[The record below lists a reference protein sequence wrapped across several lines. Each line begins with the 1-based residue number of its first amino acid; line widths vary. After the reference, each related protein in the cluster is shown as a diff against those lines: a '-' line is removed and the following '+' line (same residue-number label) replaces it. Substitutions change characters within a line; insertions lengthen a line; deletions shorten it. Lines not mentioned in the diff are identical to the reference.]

1 MPSPTA
7 TCERC
12 GCLRPRERSCPACAL
27 ELVLDDDEDGV
38 DSTGPEHVKKEPHTG
53 KRWAG
58 DYELLHCIGE
68 GGMGVVYRA
77 RQLSLN
83 RWVALKMIRASRSA
97 REHERERFFREA
109 TAVAGLRHPDLV
121 TVYEVG
127 EFEGTP
133 WFAME
138 IVEGRSLSEIVRQN
152 PFDPMEA
159 ARCVERV
166 ARAIHH
172 AHQNGVLH
180 RDLKP
185 SNVML
190 DVSGAPR
197 VLDFGLAKIVAAGS
211 ELTQTGSVM
220 GSPSYMSPEQARGDD
235 ASVDERTD
243 VYSLGAILYE
253 LLVGHAPFQ
262 SATPVETLRL
272 VIDQEPVSVR
282 RLNPA
287 IPRDLETV
295 CLTCLEKSPGRR
307 YPTAL
312 ELAEELHRVLNDVPI
327 RTRPAGW
334 VERSWRWCRRQPRLA
349 GSLAFSAL
357 LLTALAGV
365 STVSAL
371 RLRSERDL
379 TEAAHAR
386 AEDRLWA
393 TYVAQ
398 ARAARYSMR
407 PGHRA
412 EVLEAVRAATLIRP
426 ATVLRTEA
434 VGAWVQPDIGREIQW
449 REGTPVGFANS
460 PDFSLYAAGSMEG
473 TVSIH
478 RGADHVQ
485 VALLKGPNAPPATLE
500 WDAAGKRL
508 AILHSNGDL
517 RIWDWQATASPTI
530 PVLPNAS
537 ADSGVLALRPDGGQ
551 LAYVGRDGRVRWLD
565 LTPDSEPVEPGIGRR
580 VSRMAYSPDGKRIA
594 VLGDSWFEVW
604 SVLPAAL
611 VRRFSPGSP
620 PSAVCWIGEG
630 RRLALGCRNG
640 EVEILDV
647 DSGNTIQLSGHTQHV
662 SMVRA
667 SPEGDVIASH
677 GWDATSRLWDAATG
691 RQLMIAT
698 HGLASGFDRSG
709 THLAFHRE
717 DMGFGVWEFQ
727 PGEGLRTLAVNRGQ
741 VGSVEFS
748 PDSRRVLTADTRGWD
763 LWDPESGR
771 RLATAPLVDGRCASF
786 DGSGAAVIAFTGD
799 ELCRWP
805 LLTTEGIRSGVAVG
819 PAERITRDPGNRFSS
834 IQLAAA
840 GTAIVAAGRDRSLA
854 IDLRQPS
861 RRLVFAE
868 QLPQE
873 FLAVAPQGGW
883 SATASF
889 KGFGALL
896 WRQNI
901 GFVRQ
906 LVTNDSAQLDFNPSG
921 SFLAAASP
929 NALRIFRTS
938 DWSIQRTEPL
948 SIAGAYPGP
957 VAFSPDGSLLAFS
970 PDRREVRLVEATT
983 FEERLTLHSPTAGS
997 ISRIRFSPDSRW
1009 LAVIEEGRVVR
1020 CWDLRR
1026 LREKLG
1032 GLGLDWNP

>member
-1 MPSPTA
+1 M
-7 TCERC
+7 
-12 GCLRPRERSCPACAL
+12 
-27 ELVLDDDEDGV
+27 VLDDDETGIN
-38 DSTGPEHVKKEPHTG
+38 STSLENAGQEPAAG
-53 KRWAG
+53 KLWAG
-58 DYELLHCIGE
+58 DYELLHRIGE

-77 RQLSLN
+77 RQRSLN

-97 REHERERFFREA
+97 REHERVRFFREA
-109 TAVAGLRHPDLV
+109 AAVAGLRHPDLV

-138 IVEGRSLSEIVRQN
+138 FVEGRSLSELVRQN
-152 PFDPMEA
+152 PFDPLEA

-172 AHQNGVLH
+172 AHLRGVLH

-220 GSPSYMSPEQARGDD
+220 GSPSYMSPEQARGGD
-235 ASVDERTD
+235 ASVDGRTD

-272 VIDQEPVSVR
+272 VIDQEPVPIR

-295 CLTCLEKSPGRR
+295 CLTCLEKAPGRR

-312 ELAEELHRVLNDVPI
+312 ELAEELHRFVNDVPV
-327 RTRPAGW
+327 RRRPAGW
-334 VERSWRWCRRQPRLA
+334 AERSWRWCRRQPRLA

-365 STVSAL
+365 STVSAV

-434 VGAWVQPDIGREIQW
+434 VGAWVQPDIGREMQW
-449 REGTPVGFANS
+449 RAGTPVGFANS
-460 PDFSLYAAGSMEG
+460 PDFSLYAAGSLDG

-478 RGADHVQ
+478 RGKDHVQ
-485 VALLKGPNAPPATLE
+485 VASLGGPNAPPAALE

-517 RIWDWQATASPTI
+517 RIWDWEATASPSI
-530 PVLPNAS
+530 PLLPDAS
-537 ADSGVLALRPDGGQ
+537 AESGVLALRPDGSQ

-565 LTPDSEPVEPGIGRR
+565 LIPDSEPVEPGIGKR
-580 VSRMAYSPDGKRIA
+580 VSRLAYSPDGNRIA
-594 VLGDSWFEVW
+594 ALGDSWIEVW
-604 SVLPAAL
+604 TVAPPAL
-611 VRRFSPGSP
+611 VRRFSPGSA

-630 RRLALGCRNG
+630 RRLAFGCRNG
-640 EVEILDV
+640 DLEILDL

-662 SMVRA
+662 SMIRA
-667 SPEGDVIASH
+667 SLDGDVIASH

-717 DMGFGVWEFQ
+717 DMGFGIWEFQ
-727 PGEGLRTLAVNRGQ
+727 PGEGLRTIAVNRGQ

-748 PDSRRVLTADTRGWD
+748 PDSRLVLTADTRGWD
-763 LWDPESGR
+763 LWDPKSGR
-771 RLATAPLVDGRCASF
+771 RIATAPLVDGRCASF
-786 DGSGAAVIAFTGD
+786 DGSGTAVLAFTGD

-805 LLTTEGIRSGVAVG
+805 ILAPEGTQPPVSVG
-819 PAERITRDPGNRFSS
+819 PMERIARDPGNRFSA

-854 IDLRQPS
+854 IDLRQPN

-896 WRQNI
+896 WRQDV

-906 LVTNDSAQLDFNPSG
+906 LVTNDSAQLEFNPNG
-921 SFLAAASP
+921 SLLAAASP

-957 VAFSPDGSLLAFS
+957 VAFSPDGNLLAFS
-970 PDRREVRLVEATT
+970 PDRREVRLVESTT

-1032 GLGLDWNP
+1032 SLGLDWAP

>member
-1 MPSPTA
+1 MAAPSV

-12 GCLRPRERSCPACAL
+12 GCLRHRAGSCPACAF
-27 ELVLDDDEDGV
+27 ELVLEDDPEAI
-38 DSTGPEHVKKEPHTG
+38 DSERFVQSLKRQPAG
-53 KRWAG
+53 KPWAG
-58 DYELLHCIGE
+58 DYELLDCIGE

-109 TAVAGLRHPDLV
+109 TAVAGLRHPDVV

-138 IVEGRSLSEIVRQN
+138 YVEGRSLSELVRQN
-152 PFDPMEA
+152 PFDPVDA

-197 VLDFGLAKIVAAGS
+197 VLDFGLAKIVASGS
-211 ELTQTGSVM
+211 ELTQTGSVL
-220 GSPSYMSPEQARGDD
+220 GSPSYMSPEQARGDES
-235 ASVDERTD
+235 SVDVRTD

-262 SATPVETLRL
+262 SATPIETLRL
-272 VIDQEPVSVR
+272 VIDQEPVAIR
-282 RLNPA
+282 LLNPA

-312 ELAEELHRVLNDVPI
+312 ELAEELRRFVNDVPVL
-327 RTRPAGW
+327 TRPSGW
-334 VERSWRWCRRQPRLA
+334 AERSWRWCRRQPRLA
-349 GSLAFSAL
+349 GSLAISVL

-379 TEAAHAR
+379 KEAAHAQ

-434 VGAWVQPDIGREIQW
+434 VGAWVQPDIGRETQW
-449 REGTPVGFANS
+449 RAGTPIGFANS
-460 PDFSLYAAGSMEG
+460 PDFAFYATGSLDGS
-473 TVSIH
+473 VSIH
-478 RGADHVQ
+478 RGADHVL
-485 VALLKGPNAPPATLE
+485 VASIKGPNAPPSVLE
-500 WDAAGKRL
+500 WDAAGERL
-508 AILHSNGDL
+508 AILYSNGDL
-517 RIWDWQATASPTI
+517 RIWDWKAKVPR
-530 PVLPNAS
+530 PMPELPNVS
-537 ADSGVLALRPDGGQ
+537 PDSGAVALRPDGAQ
-551 LAYVGRDGRVRWLD
+551 VAYIGRDAHVRWLD
-565 LTPDSEPVEPGIGRR
+565 LTPGSEPVEPGVGRR
-580 VSRMAYSPDGKRIA
+580 VSRMAYGPDGSRIA
-594 VLGDSWFEVW
+594 VLGDSWVEVW
-604 SVLPAAL
+604 SVRPPAL
-611 VRRFSPGSP
+611 VRRFNPGSA
-620 PSAVCWIGEG
+620 PSAVCWMGEG
-630 RRLALGCRNG
+630 GRLAVGSRNG
-640 EVEILDV
+640 EVAILDV
-647 DSGNTIQLSGHTQHV
+647 DSGNTLQLPGHTQHV
-662 SMVRA
+662 SMIRA
-667 SPEGDVIASH
+667 SPDGDVIVSH

-709 THLAFHRE
+709 RHLAFHRE
-717 DMGFGVWEFQ
+717 DMGFGIWEFQ
-727 PGEGLRTLAVNRGQ
+727 PGEGLRTLAINRGQ

-748 PDSRRVLTADTRGWD
+748 ANAKHVLTADTRGWD

-771 RLATAPLVDGRCASF
+771 RLATAPLADGRCAIF
-786 DGSGAAVIAFTGD
+786 DGSGSAVIAFSGD

-805 LLTTEGIRSGVAVG
+805 ILPPEGDRRSVSVG
-819 PAERITRDPGNRFSS
+819 PVERITRDPGNRFSS

-854 IDLRQPS
+854 IDLRQPD

-873 FLAVAPQGGW
+873 FLTVAPHGGW

-889 KGFGALL
+889 KGYGALL

-906 LVTNDSAQLDFNPSG
+906 LVTNDSAQLDFNPGG
-921 SFLAAASP
+921 SLLAAASP
-929 NALRIFRTS
+929 NALRVFRTS
-938 DWSIQRTEPL
+938 DWSIQHMEPL

-957 VAFSPDGSLLAFS
+957 VAFSPDGNLLAFS
-970 PDRREVRLVEATT
+970 PDRREVRLVEPKS

-997 ISRIRFSPDSRW
+997 ISRIRFSPDGRW
-1009 LAVIEEGRVVR
+1009 LAILEEGRVVR
-1020 CWDLRR
+1020 CWDLRH
-1026 LREKLG
+1026 LRNKLHS
-1032 GLGLDWNP
+1032 LGLDWNP